1 MSPYFFNIFVMG
13 NIIKLFIWFLIFML
27 LLEWA
32 TARMSAANTVEA
44 VMGIFAIVS
53 FILVSWISRCFT
65 RIHIKITKVKKEE
78 K

>member
-1 MSPYFFNIFVMG
+1 MG

-27 LLEWA
+27 LIEWA
-32 TARMSAANTVEA
+32 TARMSAANTFEA
-44 VMGIFAIVS
+44 VMGIIAIVG
-53 FILVSWISRCFT
+53 FILASWVSRCFT